1 MDNLKVEDYDNVM
14 AFTSRLRALYL
25 YEYFRKINIQ
35 TKLVSAPNKN
45 NISCTQ
51 ALKFKATDKAKIKIG
66 LEKNNIYPTVVYKI
80 VRDGKFENY
89 EVSE

>member
-1 MDNLKVEDYDNVM
+1 MKIEDYDYVM
-14 AFTSRLRALYL
+14 TFTSHHRALYL

-51 ALKFKATDKAKIKIG
+51 ALKFKEVDKTKIKDG
-66 LEKNNIYPTVVYKI
+66 LEKNNIYPTVVYTIIK
-80 VRDGKFENY
+80 DGKNESY